1 MSWGTTGV
9 RGLLSIRVGYGV
21 LAVLLP
27 VTLVLALG
35 VGRYDIPL
43 SHTLGIVLPPWL
55 GLEPW
60 WTPMEQ
66 RLVLWGR
73 VPRVLLA
80 AILGAGLAVSG
91 AALQGLFRNPLADPQ
106 LVGVSAGAAC
116 GGVLAILL
124 DGSGTVLVLLSLLGG
139 MAALYFVRWLAHS
152 GGGESIL
159 TLILSGV
166 VVSAVF
172 GALVSLAKFVAD
184 PQNQLPT
191 IVFWLLGSLA
201 AADYPRL
208 WLGAGATGLGLV
220 ALWLVRFQL
229 HVMSLG
235 EDDARAMGLPVER
248 VRTLALLAV
257 ALITAASVAVC
268 GVIGWVGLVVPH
280 LVRLLF
286 GNHFAAFMPLTALL
300 GAVYLVVVDTLA
312 RNVTDAEIPLGALTA
327 LVGAPVFAYLLRQ
340 MRRPGEA

>member
-1 MSWGTTGV
+1 MSLGTGV
-9 RGLLSIRVGYGV
+9 RGLLSIRVGYGLLV
-21 LAVLLP
+21 LLLP
-27 VTLVLALG
+27 VTLLLALG

-43 SHTLGIVLPPWL
+43 SHTWGIVLPPWL

-152 GGGESIL
+152 GGGGESIL
-159 TLILSGV
+159 TLILAGV
-166 VVSAVF
+166 VVNAVF

-208 WLGAGATGLGLV
+208 LLGAGATGVGLV
-220 ALWLVRFQL
+220 ALWLIRFQL

-312 RNVTDAEIPLGALTA
+312 RTVTDAEIPLGALTA